1 MYNIQVCK
9 TEIIMLQFMPKFFFD
24 FNKYSDHIT
33 SMYFYTFT
41 CLRIIANVNVHLKIL
56 KKGSICTY

>member
-9 TEIIMLQFMPKFFFD
+9 TEICYSLCQNFSLILI
-24 FNKYSDHIT
+24 KYSDHIT